1 MKKIVP
7 ALVFS
12 FMFVAGFS
20 YGVKAQIAAG
30 RVSFIDEKTQKSS
43 ARSLTAFKNIAS
55 PSHFVPET
63 TDINSRALKDFQLR
77 FDKIDNVRWFS
88 DKDGFVSYF
97 IQNGHGNRAYYDK
110 KGRWQFSLLLYGEDK
125 LPRDIR
131 ASVKSV
137 YFDLAVTTVEEVQG
151 IYGMAYI
158 VHLEDK
164 SNLKVL
170 RVNSLGEMDILLDLV
185 KE

>member
-12 FMFVAGFS
+12 FLFVSGFS

-30 RVSFIDEKTQKSS
+30 RVSFVNEKTQKSS
-43 ARSLTAFKNIAS
+43 TRSLTAFKNITS
-55 PSHFVPET
+55 PSHFVPEIA
-63 TDINSRALKDFQLR
+63 DINSRALKDFQLR
-77 FDKIDNVRWFS
+77 FDKVEDARWFS
-88 DKDGFVSYF
+88 DKDGFVSF
-97 IQNGHGNRAYYDK
+97 FMQNGYGNRAYYDK

-125 LPRDIR
+125 LPHDIR
-131 ASVKSV
+131 ASVKSA

-170 RVNSLGEMDILLDLV
+170 RVNSYGEMDILLELV

>member
-7 ALVFS
+7 ALVIG
-12 FMFVAGFS
+12 FMFISGFS
-20 YGVKAQIAAG
+20 YGVQAQIAAG
-30 RVSFIDEKTQKSS
+30 RVSFINEKAQKSS
-43 ARSLTAFKNIAS
+43 TRSLTSFKNIAS
-55 PSHFVPET
+55 PSHFVPEI
-63 TDINSRALKDFQLR
+63 TDINSRALKDFQFR
-77 FDKIDNVRWFS
+77 FDKVDNARWFS

-97 IQNGHGNRAYYDK
+97 MLNGYGNRAYYDK

-131 ASVKSV
+131 SSVKSA
-137 YFDLAVTTVEEVQG
+137 YFDLAVTTVEEVQS

-164 SNLKVL
+164 LNLKVL
-170 RVNSLGEMDILLDLV
+170 RVNSYGEMDILLDLV